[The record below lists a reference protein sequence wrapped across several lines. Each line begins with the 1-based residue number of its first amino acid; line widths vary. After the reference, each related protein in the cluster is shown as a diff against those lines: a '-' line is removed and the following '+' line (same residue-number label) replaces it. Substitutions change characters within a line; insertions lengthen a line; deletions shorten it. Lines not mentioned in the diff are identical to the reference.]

1 MIEQQKV
8 AANFLQVKD
17 MNAQCKNF
25 DCEVIV
31 LQPDNEPTGTR
42 DGDVVYKFLVADRT
56 GSVVMTVWGTK
67 GSEIKN
73 GDILRL
79 SGVKCKLKR
88 VGQDTLPFVE
98 KPNMSE
104 KEYVKPVI
112 NQLQQQKPYNRN
124 HRPNNNPISQQ
135 GRMNR
140 IRYHQDLDNPV

>member
-31 LQPDNEPTGTR
+31 LQPGKYKKKKPLFYTKNEHNLVDNEPTGTR

-79 SGVKCKLKR
+79 SGV
-88 VGQDTLPFVE
+88 
-98 KPNMSE
+98 
-104 KEYVKPVI
+104 
-112 NQLQQQKPYNRN
+112 
-124 HRPNNNPISQQ
+124 
-135 GRMNR
+135 
-140 IRYHQDLDNPV
+140 

>member
-1 MIEQQKV
+1 
-8 AANFLQVKD
+8 

-79 SGVKCKLKR
+79 SGVHCKLRNGHLYICTPSKCKLKR